1 MTEGIGNIVDRTD
14 PTTESFWASAREGKL
29 LIQRCRTCS
38 RYQFYP
44 RPFCL
49 VCESDEI
56 DEVPASGLGTVYSRT
71 TVHLDAAPELGLRPP
86 YLVAIVELD
95 EGPRLL
101 SNLTSD
107 ACRIGTRV
115 QVSWRSRGEQPPV
128 PVFGP
133 LPGPLPGEPEAGQR
147 SS

>member
-1 MTEGIGNIVDRTD
+1 VTEGGERIVDRSD
-14 PTTESFWASAREGKL
+14 PTTESFWSSAREGRL
-29 LIQRCRTCS
+29 LIQRCRACR

-49 VCESDEI
+49 VCDSEEI
-56 DEVPASGLGTVYSRT
+56 DEIPASGLGTVYSRT
-71 TVHLDAAPELGLRPP
+71 TVHLDAAPELGLKPP
-86 YLVAIVELD
+86 YIVAIVELD

-101 SNLTSD
+101 TNLTSD

-115 QVSWRSRGEQPPV
+115 QVVWRPRGGQPPV

-133 LPGPLPGEPEAGQR
+133 LYEAPETGR
-147 SS
+147 R